1 MDLTEARVSKVMKCN
16 NCSASFDEE
25 KLLGILMSKT
35 VRGISARDSSP
46 FLLCVLHVM
55 QKLSGTARVL
65 VVTYIKPICFWCK
78 RNDML

>member
-1 MDLTEARVSKVMKCN
+1 VDLTEARVSKVMKCN

-46 FLLCVLHVM
+46 FICMCPSCGAETIRGCKGACSYLYETYLFLV
-55 QKLSGTARVL
+55 QK
-65 VVTYIKPICFWCK
+65 K
-78 RNDML
+78 